1 MEASKKKDEN
11 SLPHLAFSLLFFLL
25 LLALLGL
32 FPQVLLKTFLR
43 HHRKSFY
50 CQNSRNSRSKL
61 SSNRTNPLINSISKF
76 NFLISTNG
84 IIKKP
89 IAIPNTYQ
97 RIEQHEKGITDM
109 IHAMVDGTIE
119 VADIMIFIFILGGM
133 IGVINKTGALMQA

>member
-1 MEASKKKDEN
+1 MV
-11 SLPHLAFSLLFFLL
+11 
-25 LLALLGL
+25 LLGL
-32 FPQVLLKTFLR
+32 FPQGPTLNFPTTAP
-43 HHRKSFY
+43 KSLY
-50 CQNSRNSRSKL
+50 CQTHGIPDQSYPATEQTLNQLNIKIQL
-61 SSNRTNPLINSISKF
+61 S
-76 NFLISTNG
+76 NFTNG

-133 IGVINKTGALMQA
+133 IGVINKTGAFNAGLMSLTKKRKEMNSPLSLLSVC